1 MTGSSKQHA
10 IHGLKWPLVVLLCLA
25 VPMAA
30 FWDEHFQQEVV
41 EQTIQILK
49 YTLLVALWMACA
61 WLVVRLIDVFFW
73 ESFIAK
79 RLGGR
84 VPKLLKDVVA
94 MMIFLVSITGILSV
108 IFDLDVTG
116 LWATS
121 GVIGLVVGLALQS
134 MISDVFSGIA
144 LNVDRPFVMGD
155 WVTFHRRGLD
165 NLTGQI
171 QEVNW
176 RSTRIQKIDGTLLVI
191 PNGMV
196 STTIITNLSKPN
208 TKSRFTLRFC
218 LDVGVPS
225 DRAVR
230 ILTAGVKA
238 ASGPLG
244 SPAPKVRI
252 GKIHKWGVEY
262 DVRFWLETKECSP
275 HKGRHNVSR
284 SILDHLHRAGLTIAY
299 EKQDL
304 YVTSMPPRQL
314 DVHSDRGALLRRV
327 ALFEHLEEEA
337 IHLLAANVKEHFVK
351 VRQDVVTRGE
361 EGDSLFILV
370 EGLLA
375 VFAPTEEGSD
385 VLVGRLNP
393 GEFFGEMSLLTGE
406 PRSASIRTETDSVLY
421 EITKDN
427 LTLLLEKRP
436 ELAEEITHIVA
447 ERKIMTAKSLKDQ
460 AAKPDEHRE
469 ETESLASQLLSKM
482 RSLFSL
488 SS

>member
-1 MTGSSKQHA
+1 MPPTPPSTSLRTLKGPIGLLLLLA
-10 IHGLKWPLVVLLCLA
+10 I
-25 VPMAA
+25 PMGW
-30 FWDEHFQQEVV
+30 FWDDLFQKEAIA
-41 EQTIQILK
+41 QTFQVLK
-49 YTLLVALWMACA
+49 LTLLVALWISVA
-61 WLVVRLIDVFFW
+61 WLIVRLTDVFIW
-73 ESFIAK
+73 EGIVAK
-79 RLGGR
+79 RLNGK
-84 VPKLLKDVVA
+84 VPKLLKDVIA
-94 MMIFLVSITGILSV
+94 MLIFLVSITGILSV

-155 WVTFHRRGLD
+155 WVTFHQRGLD

-176 RSTRIQKIDGTLLVI
+176 RSTRIKKVDGTLLVI

-196 STTIITNLSKPN
+196 STTILTNLSQPS

-218 LDVGVPS
+218 LEVGVPS

-230 ILTAGVKA
+230 ILLAGVKA
-238 ASGPLG
+238 ASGPLA
-244 SPAPKVRI
+244 SPAPKARI

-262 DVRFWLETKECSP
+262 DVRFWLETMECSP

-304 YVTSMPPRQL
+304 YVAPMPPRQL
-314 DVHSDRGALLRRV
+314 DVHTDRLALLRRV
-327 ALFEHLEEEA
+327 VLFEHLEEPELKLMA
-337 IHLLAANVKEHFVK
+337 EHIQQQFVK
-351 VRQDVVTRGE
+351 VGEEVVTRGDR
-361 EGDSLFILV
+361 GDSLFLLV

-385 VLVGRLNP
+385 VLVGRLTP
-393 GEFFGEMSLLTGE
+393 GQFFGEMSLLTGE
-406 PRSASIRTETDSVLY
+406 PRSASIRTETDCVLY
-421 EITKDN
+421 EITKES
-427 LTLLLEKRP
+427 LTRVLERRP

-447 ERKIMTAKSLKDQ
+447 ERKIRTAKSLKDQ
-460 AAKPDEHRE
+460 SLKPEEHRE
-469 ETESLASQLLSKM
+469 ETLSLATQLLSKM

-488 SS
+488 G